1 MTFVIKLGKLFL
13 KFIYFVM
20 KLFPTK
26 NKVLFLSRQ
35 SNNIPLDFEL
45 IVKEIKK
52 EKYDIKV
59 ICQRL
64 EGTKDTFKQAFKF
77 IGVTLKSMYHLAT
90 CRVCIIDSYCIPVS
104 ILKHKKSLTVIQI
117 WHAMGKIKQ
126 TGYQTLGKRDGRNPK
141 MAKALEL
148 HKNYNIVIAG
158 AKAWNFAYCASF
170 GIEEDKLWNI
180 GLPRAAYIYNNM
192 DKIKNK
198 IYKKYPEFKKKKV
211 ILYSPTF
218 RANKNS
224 ELEALINNV
233 DYDKYHL
240 IVTGHPKHPLN
251 VDDKKVYRC
260 HDINIYELLTICD
273 YFICDYGSLAVEAA
287 AINKK
292 TYYYLYDY
300 EDYMEGNGLNFDP
313 LKELPTLSFKKAE
326 DLLRNLNEEKYD
338 IKAFREY
345 RQKFVPKDFE
355 LATKKIGKYIKEKMK

>member
-180 GLPRAAYIYNNM
+180 GLPRAAYIYNF
-192 DKIKNK
+192 
-198 IYKKYPEFKKKKV
+198 Y
-211 ILYSPTF
+211 
-218 RANKNS
+218 
-224 ELEALINNV
+224 
-233 DYDKYHL
+233 
-240 IVTGHPKHPLN
+240 VT
-251 VDDKKVYRC
+251 
-260 HDINIYELLTICD
+260 
-273 YFICDYGSLAVEAA
+273 
-287 AINKK
+287 
-292 TYYYLYDY
+292 
-300 EDYMEGNGLNFDP
+300 
-313 LKELPTLSFKKAE
+313 LKL
-326 DLLRNLNEEKYD
+326 
-338 IKAFREY
+338 
-345 RQKFVPKDFE
+345 
-355 LATKKIGKYIKEKMK
+355 